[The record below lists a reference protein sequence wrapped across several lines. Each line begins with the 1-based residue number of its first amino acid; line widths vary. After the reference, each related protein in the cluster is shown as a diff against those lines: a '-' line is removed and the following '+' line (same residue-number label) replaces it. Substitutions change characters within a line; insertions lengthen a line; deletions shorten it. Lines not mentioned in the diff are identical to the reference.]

1 MNKKIYIVIVAL
13 IVILY
18 AALVVY
24 QTNASVGELFGYAF
38 YVVVIGA
45 IVAGIWLLIKPS
57 KKVESESK
65 S

>member
-1 MNKKIYIVIVAL
+1 MNKKIYIVIAAL
-13 IVILY
+13 IIVLY

-24 QTNASVGELFGYAF
+24 QSNASVGELFGYVF

-45 IVAGIWLLIKPS
+45 IVAGIWILIKPP